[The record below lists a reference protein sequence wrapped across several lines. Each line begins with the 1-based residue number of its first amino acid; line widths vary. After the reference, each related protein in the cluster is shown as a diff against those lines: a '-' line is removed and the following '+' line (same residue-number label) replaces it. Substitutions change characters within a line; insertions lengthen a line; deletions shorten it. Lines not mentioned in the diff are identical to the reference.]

1 MGLSMK
7 TGFLLL
13 TCIPLIPM
21 AVTAQNP
28 RPPATRTA
36 QQVDDY
42 HGTRITDLYRWLE
55 DANSKE
61 TAGWVEA
68 QNKATFAYLRGLPQR
83 ETLQKRLTELYNYER
98 WSPPGRRGNRFF
110 FLRNDGLQNQ
120 DVLWISENGKDRIL
134 LDPNT
139 LSSDGTVALTSVA
152 VSDDGTLLAYS
163 LAAAG
168 SDWNEFKVR
177 DVADG
182 KDLGDHIRW
191 SKFSQASWTRDG
203 KGFFYGRYPEPAPG
217 EELTAQ
223 VRNMKL
229 YYHRVGTEQSA
240 DVLVYERPDQPD
252 WGFAPEVTDDG
263 RWLVISVWMGTD
275 RRNRV
280 HVLDLGD
287 ATAPKVTGHVRPV
300 LDAFDAGYAFLSND
314 GPIFHFRTDRD
325 APKGRVVAVDI
336 RNPEA
341 SRWRELIPEQPSAL
355 DQALVVGDHF
365 VINYLEDAKSRLRL
379 FALDG
384 TPKGDVKLPGIG
396 TVGAL
401 NGRREDPDLYFLF
414 TSQLTPSSVMR
425 TTVATGTTAVHQS
438 PKVPFDASRYE
449 TRQVFYQSKDGTR
462 VPMFVTHRKGIALD
476 GTNPVLLYAYGGFNV
491 NLLPAFSPERIA
503 WLEAG
508 GIYAQPNL
516 RGGGEYGEAWHEA
529 GMHEKK
535 QNVFDDFIAAAEFLV
550 REKYTSPSR
559 LVIEGASNGGLLV
572 GAVVNQRPD
581 LFAVALPGVGVMDML
596 RFHRFTIGW
605 AWVTEYGS
613 ADSSQAQFET
623 LRKYSPLHNLK
634 PGTNYPAVLI
644 TTADHDDRVV
654 PAHSFKYA
662 AALQEATTWA
672 RPAYIRIETK
682 AGHGAGKPVAKQ
694 IEEEADKMAFA
705 LANVERRATVP

>member
-1 MGLSMK
+1 MVVS
-7 TGFLLL
+7 
-13 TCIPLIPM
+13 
-21 AVTAQNP
+21 AQTP
-28 RPPATRTA
+28 RPPATRTV
-36 QQVDDY
+36 QHFDDY
-42 HGTRITDLYRWLE
+42 HGTRVADLYRWLE

-61 TAGWVEA
+61 TAEWVEA
-68 QNKATFAYLRGLPQR
+68 ENKSTFAYLRGLPQR
-83 ETLQKRLTELYNYER
+83 ETLRKRLTELFNYER
-98 WSPPGRRGNRFF
+98 WSPPARRGNRFF

-120 DVLWISENGKDRIL
+120 DVLFVSENGKDRVL

-139 LSSDGTVALTSVA
+139 LSSDGTVALSSVA
-152 VSDDGTLLAYS
+152 VNDEGTMLAYS

-182 KDLGDHIRW
+182 KDLDDHIRW

-203 KGFFYGRYPEPAPG
+203 KGFFYGRYAEPAKG

-229 YYHRVGTEQSA
+229 YYHRIGTEQSA

-263 RWLVISVWMGTD
+263 HWLVISVWMGTD
-275 RRNRV
+275 RRNRI
-280 HVLDLGD
+280 HVLDLGNPE
-287 ATAPKVTGHVRPV
+287 APSVTGPVHPV
-300 LDAFDAGYAFLSND
+300 LDAFDAGYTFLSND

-336 RNPEA
+336 RNPEPT
-341 SRWRELIPEQPSAL
+341 RWRELIPEQASAL
-355 DQALVVGDHF
+355 DQISVIGNHF

-379 FALDG
+379 FAMDG
-384 TPKGDVKLPGIG
+384 TPTGDVTLPGIG
-396 TVGAL
+396 TVGGL

-414 TSQLTPSSVMR
+414 TSALTPSSVMK
-425 TTVATGTTAVHQS
+425 TTVASNTTSVHKS
-438 PKVPFDASRYE
+438 PKVPFDASAYE
-449 TRQVFYQSKDGTR
+449 TKQVFFQSKDGTR
-462 VPMFVTHRKGIALD
+462 VPMFVTHRKGVALD

-516 RGGGEYGEAWHEA
+516 RGGGEYGEAWHQA

-550 REKYTSPSR
+550 REKYTTPSR

-572 GAVVNQRPD
+572 GAVITQRPD
-581 LFAVALPGVGVMDML
+581 LFAVALPAVGVMDML

-623 LRKYSPLHNLK
+623 LKAYSPLHNLR
-634 PGTNYPAVLI
+634 PGTNYPATLI

-654 PAHSFKYA
+654 PAHSFKFA
-662 AALQEATTWA
+662 AALQAATTWA

-682 AGHGAGKPVAKQ
+682 AGHGAGKPIAKQ
-694 IEEEADKMAFA
+694 IEEEADKLAFA

>member
-1 MGLSMK
+1 
-7 TGFLLL
+7 
-13 TCIPLIPM
+13 M
-21 AVTAQNP
+21 AVLAQTP
-28 RPPATRTA
+28 RPPATRTV
-36 QQVDDY
+36 QQVDGY
-42 HGTRITDLYRWLE
+42 HGTRVADPYRWLE
-55 DANSKE
+55 DANSSE
-61 TAGWVEA
+61 TAEWVA
-68 QNKATFAYLRGLPQR
+68 VQNKATFAYLNGLPRR
-83 ETLQKRLTELYNYER
+83 ETLRKRLTELFNYER
-98 WSPPGRRGNRFF
+98 WSPPARRGHRFF
-110 FLRNDGLQNQ
+110 YLRNNGLQNQ
-120 DVLWISENGKDRIL
+120 DVLWVSEDGKDRIL
-134 LDPNT
+134 LDPNLLT
-139 LSSDGTVALTSVA
+139 ADGTVALTSVA
-152 VSDDGTLLAYS
+152 ASPDGSLLAYS

-191 SKFSQASWTRDG
+191 SKFSQASWTKDG
-203 KGFFYGRYPEPAPG
+203 KGFFYGRYPEPAKG

-223 VRNMKL
+223 VRDMKL

-252 WGFAPEVTDDG
+252 WGFATEVTDDG
-263 RWLVISVWMGTD
+263 RWLVITVWLGTD

-287 ATAPKVTGHVRPV
+287 ASAPKVTGQVRPV
-300 LDAFDAGYAFLSND
+300 LDAFDAGYGFLSND

-336 RNPEA
+336 RNPEPT
-341 SRWRELIPEQPSAL
+341 RWRELVPEQESAL
-355 DQALVVGDHF
+355 DQVTVVGDHF

-379 FALDG
+379 FAMNG
-384 TPKGDVKLPGIG
+384 TPTGDVKLPGIG

-414 TSQLTPSSVMR
+414 TSALTPSSVMK
-425 TTVATGTTAVHQS
+425 TTVAGNSTSVHQS
-438 PKVPFDASRYE
+438 PKVPFDASAYQ
-449 TRQVFYQSKDGTR
+449 TKQVFFKSKDGTR
-462 VPMFVTHRKGIALD
+462 VPMFVTHRKGITLD

-503 WLEAG
+503 WIEAG

-529 GMHEKK
+529 GMLEQK

-550 REKYTSPSR
+550 REKYTTSSR

-572 GAVVNQRPD
+572 GAVMTQRPD
-581 LFAVALPGVGVMDML
+581 LFAVALPAVGVMDML

-623 LRKYSPLHNLK
+623 LRAYSPLHNLK
-634 PGTNYPAVLI
+634 AGTNYPATLI

-654 PAHSFKYA
+654 PAHSFKFA
-662 AALQEATTWA
+662 ATLQAATTWA

-682 AGHGAGKPVAKQ
+682 AGHGFGKPIAKQ
-694 IEEEADKMAFA
+694 IEEEADRLAFA
-705 LANVERRATVP
+705 LANIARLPQTP

>member
-1 MGLSMK
+1 MK
-7 TGFLLL
+7 ISILFLL
-13 TCIPLIPM
+13 CVIQAPM
-21 AVTAQNP
+21 GVTAQNP
-28 RPPATRTA
+28 RPPATRTV

-42 HGTRITDLYRWLE
+42 HGTRVTDLYRWLE

-61 TAGWVEA
+61 TAEWVGA

-83 ETLQKRLTELYNYER
+83 EALQKRLTELYNYER
-98 WSPPGRRGNRFF
+98 WSPPARRGNRFF

-120 DVLWISENGKDRIL
+120 DVLWVSENGRERVL

-139 LSSDGTVALTSVA
+139 LSADGTVALTSVA
-152 VSDDGTLLAYS
+152 ANDEGTLLAYS

-182 KDLGDHIRW
+182 KDLGDHLRW
-191 SKFSQASWTRDG
+191 SKFSQASWTKDG
-203 KGFFYGRYPEPAPG
+203 KGFFYGRYPEPAQG

-229 YYHRVGTEQSA
+229 YYHRVGTEQAA

-275 RRNRV
+275 RRNRI

-287 ATAPKVTGHVRPV
+287 PDAPTVTAKVHPV
-300 LDAFDAGYAFLSND
+300 LDAFDAGYTFLSND

-325 APKGRVVAVDI
+325 APKGRIVAVDI
-336 RNPEA
+336 RNPEPT
-341 SRWRELIPEQPSAL
+341 RWRELIPEQASAL

-365 VINYLEDAKSRLRL
+365 AINYLEDAKSRLRL

-384 TPKGDVKLPGIG
+384 TPRGDVTLPGIG
-396 TVGAL
+396 TVGGMT
-401 NGRREDPDLYFLF
+401 GRREDTDLYFLF
-414 TSQLTPSSVMR
+414 TSPLTPSSVMK
-425 TTVATGTTAVHQS
+425 TTVATNTTLVHRA
-438 PKVPFDASRYE
+438 PKVTFDASRYE
-449 TRQVFYQSKDGTR
+449 TRQVFYHSKDGTR

-491 NLLPAFSPERIA
+491 NLLPAFAPERIA

-550 REKYTSPSR
+550 REKYTTPSR

-572 GAVVNQRPD
+572 GAVMNQRPD

-623 LRKYSPLHNLK
+623 LRAYSPLHNLK

-662 AALQEATTWA
+662 AALQAATTWA

-682 AGHGAGKPVAKQ
+682 AGHGAGKPIAKQ

-705 LANVERRATVP
+705 LANVEKRAAVP